1 MVKYYTK
8 AKIIQPVSTRMV
20 IKKIIVYIKKK
31 KPKWANNSFISF
43 KKFKGWKGNYCLSIK
58 TIPD

>member
-20 IKKIIVYIKKK
+20 IKKKNQSEQITHSFLLRTSKVEKVIMVYQ
-31 KPKWANNSFISF
+31 
-43 KKFKGWKGNYCLSIK
+43 
-58 TIPD
+58 

>member
-20 IKKIIVYIKKK
+20 IKKIIVYKKK
-31 KPKWANNSFISF
+31 KTSEQITHSFLLRTSKVEKVIIV
-43 KKFKGWKGNYCLSIK
+43 YQ
-58 TIPD
+58 

>member
-20 IKKIIVYIKKK
+20 IKKIYSIYKKK
-31 KPKWANNSFISF
+31 KWANNSFISF
-43 KKFKGWKGNYCLSIK
+43 KKFKGWKGNHGLSIK
-58 TIPD
+58 TTPD